1 MVLKKDRI
9 KSILLFYCL
18 YIIFVIRFVE
28 SKQTYFRSKLNMKR
42 RNYPLWMLKLLYSRF
57 FGPMLCLKCFTSKN
71 WKDLGIDLDGN
82 IILAVRRFS
91 KRNDKIAI
99 NVINNG
105 GYFTILEKG
114 SFYV

>member
-1 MVLKKDRI
+1 MYHNIEISEEEAKR
-9 KSILLFYCL
+9 
-18 YIIFVIRFVE
+18 RF
-28 SKQTYFRSKLNMKR
+28 LNTFHKNEKMGYTKCMKR

-114 SFYV
+114 AFYV